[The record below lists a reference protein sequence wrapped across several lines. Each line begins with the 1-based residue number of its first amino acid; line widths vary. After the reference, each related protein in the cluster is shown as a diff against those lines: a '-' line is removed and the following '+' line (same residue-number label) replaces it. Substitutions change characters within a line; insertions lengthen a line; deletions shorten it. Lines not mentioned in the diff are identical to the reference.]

1 MAQFIAMHEL
11 IPHSGWKARYQASL
25 DPKCPLYLDRGAPE
39 NGAYHRMYDFVIHP
53 EWDAIGCETLY
64 IKLLFV
70 DYDQG
75 YAVIELLGEWNDAVH
90 NDVMEVKRRLADPL
104 NLQGIDKFLLM
115 ADNLLNFHGGEED
128 YYSEW
133 AEDCEAGWIVMLNAR
148 DHVIQDLRAA
158 RLSSYLWAGERY
170 RFAAWRAQ
178 DPLALCQA
186 VDLLI
191 QKQLG
196 A

>member
-1 MAQFIAMHEL
+1 MDQ
-11 IPHSGWKARYQASL
+11 
-25 DPKCPLYLDRGAPE
+25 GAPE
-39 NGAYHRMYDFVIHP
+39 REGYHRMYDFVIHP
-53 EWDAIGCETLY
+53 EWDSIGCETLY
-64 IKLLFV
+64 VKLLFT

-75 YAVIELLGEWNDAVH
+75 FAVIELLGEWNDAVH

-104 NLQGIDKFLLM
+104 HVQGIDKFLFL

-128 YYSEW
+128 YYAEW
-133 AEDCEAGWIVMLNAR
+133 AEDCEAGWIVLLNAR
-148 DHVIQDLRAA
+148 DHVLQDLRTA

-170 RFAAWRAQ
+170 RFSGWRIQ